1 MTKFS
6 CIFFSCFLVSPTW
19 FVSQTALFKE
29 GLKWGIKENEK
40 TIVAPQY
47 DTVFNFDAT
56 GKVCIACYK
65 IVSPSSNKFI
75 KTLSKTYAC
84 NYLDKNANHL
94 SIKPNSNDTCSV
106 FILGKHTI
114 KQFTENE
121 TFFIVSVKNKKHLVD
136 RNFNQRTFK
145 GYHDIGFCAE
155 PNYLITKITPDGNN
169 IYSGLINLREE
180 IIVPF
185 EYTDIK
191 LNTQDSLIVAC
202 SAGVKATTEDDV
214 FNYSG
219 GKIGT
224 YNRHVE
230 LATKNFVI
238 HKLFEPEERY
248 MIYNVSAKEEKELY
262 ADEAELYSQ
271 NELLVRVK
279 STWFL
284 YNMANNEKTPY
295 KKS

>member
-1 MTKFS
+1 LKNFS
-6 CIFFSCFLVSPTW
+6 CIFFIYFLVFPTW
-19 FVSQTALFKE
+19 FVSQTTLFKE
-29 GLKWGIKENEK
+29 GPKWGVKENEK
-40 TIVAPQY
+40 TVITPQY

-65 IVSPSSNKFI
+65 SMSASSNKFI

-84 NYLDKNANHL
+84 NYLDKNSNRL
-94 SIKPNSNDTCSV
+94 LIKTDLNDTCSV
-106 FILGKHTI
+106 FILNKNTL
-114 KQFTENE
+114 KQFNENKA
-121 TFFIVSVKNKKHLVD
+121 FFVVSLKNKKYLVD

-145 GYHDIGFCAE
+145 GYLDIGFSAE
-155 PNYLITKITPDGNN
+155 PTYLITKITPDGNS
-169 IYSGLINLREE
+169 IYSGLINLGEE
-180 IIVPF
+180 LIVPF

-202 SAGVKATTEDDV
+202 SAGIRANTEDDV

-219 GKIGT
+219 KKLGT

-238 HKLFEPEERY
+238 HKLFEPTERY
-248 MIYNVSAKEEKELY
+248 MIYNVSTKDEKELY
-262 ADEAELYSQ
+262 AEEAELYRQ
-271 NELLVRVK
+271 NELLVRIK
-279 STWFL
+279 SAWFI
-284 YNMANNEKTPY
+284 YNMANGEKTPY